1 MKKLPSKT
9 KNKAETGDPVNSA
22 DSVDSLGSVESVIA
36 TDYLLP
42 PDESAESLAPRKRRG
57 MPTPL
62 SFISEDSEAGGPR
75 PQLVFQKGSAAAAAR
90 AKASGHDGAHARG
103 QTVILPELAKKP
115 VLETVSLANL
125 GRAAALALKP
135 KEGVAEASGK
145 GAAKKG
151 GKKTSAKGDGKSN
164 GKGKG
169 KKAGKNAA
177 SQSIG
182 EGGNDM
188 GTDGGLGDGVDF
200 DDPLAFASERLRQA
214 ILTPARYVMGI
225 DQALD
230 GTGFAFVLPLFD
242 IKRVEDFIR
251 NDFSRFDVRYESRA
265 DEMVDIFRQKLALGG
280 GAISMRPDN
289 SRKKEYSVGLV
300 VGPNHLGNGRNEF
313 PAVILH
319 GHLAIAAS
327 NMPEWEQA
335 QLIARAVKDLGEAFI
350 RLVGTVQDGAE
361 VLITVEGLAIHG
373 ISGSLGILPCL
384 GALYTRIWEELM
396 SSPQLRG
403 KVREMPIGSWKKAFS
418 DNGRIEKTGIKRL
431 LYSVGFERF
440 GCDDESD
447 ATAMALTASTLGY
460 TGKDTMGRIMP
471 TREAKA
477 ETRRLKKE
485 KKAKKEERRVQKILA
500 QSGLPERGA

>member
-1 MKKLPSKT
+1 MDSP
-9 KNKAETGDPVNSA
+9 
-22 DSVDSLGSVESVIA
+22 DSVDSVDSVIA

-75 PQLVFQKGSAAAAAR
+75 PQLVFQKGSAAVAAR
-90 AKASGHDGAHARG
+90 AKASGQKGANDAAQSGVSVVLPDG
-103 QTVILPELAKKP
+103 AKKP

-135 KEGVAEASGK
+135 KEGAAEASGK
-145 GAAKKG
+145 SAAKKG

-182 EGGNDM
+182 EGGE
-188 GTDGGLGDGVDF
+188 GSGEQAADGVDF

-350 RLVGTVQDGAE
+350 RLVGTVKDNAE

-396 SSPQLRG
+396 GSPQLRG

-418 DNGRIEKTGIKRL
+418 DNGRIEKSGVKRL

-471 TREAKA
+471 TREARA
-477 ETRRLKKE
+477 ETRRLKEE
-485 KKAKKEERRVQKILA
+485 KKAKKEERRIQKILA
-500 QSGLPERGA
+500 KSGRPEREA